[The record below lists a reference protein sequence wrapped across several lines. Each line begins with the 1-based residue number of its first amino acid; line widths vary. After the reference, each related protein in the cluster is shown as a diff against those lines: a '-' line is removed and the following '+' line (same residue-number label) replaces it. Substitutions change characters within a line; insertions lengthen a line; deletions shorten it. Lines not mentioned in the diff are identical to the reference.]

1 MIDIH
6 THILP
11 AVDDGAKDLEQSLA
25 MLRMAADAGTTDV
38 VATCHSNPRYIFDPQ
53 LMEMRIA
60 ELQTAAGIT
69 VRIHYGCEL
78 HLTLDGIEN
87 AMRSPDEYSI
97 AHKGYLLVEFS
108 DLLIPRTSSEI
119 LSRMLDRGLRPIIA
133 HPERNPLLRTRLT
146 ELEGWIELGCATQV
160 TGQSLMGRF
169 GKSAKV
175 SAHELITKGL
185 VHFLASDAHDLEHR
199 PPVLN
204 DVRQYI
210 EETFDQDTAMRLLEE
225 NPRAVLEGGPLAS
238 GVVPLRKKP
247 WFSLW

>member
-25 MLRMAADAGTTDV
+25 MLRMAAGAGTTDI
-38 VATCHSNPRYIFDPQ
+38 VATCHSNSRYTFDPR
-53 LMEMRIA
+53 LMETRIA
-60 ELQTAAGIT
+60 ELQAAADG
-69 VRIHYGCEL
+69 VRVHYGCEL

-87 AMRSPDEYSI
+87 ALRSPDEYSI
-97 AHKGYLLVEFS
+97 AHQGYLLVEFS
-108 DLLIPRTSSEI
+108 DLLIPRSTREI
-119 LSRMLDRGLRPIIA
+119 FSRMLDRGLRPIVA
-133 HPERNPLLRTRLT
+133 HPERNPLLRTRLP
-146 ELEGWIELGCATQV
+146 ELQSWIELGCSTQV
-160 TGQSLMGRF
+160 TGQSLTGRF
-169 GKSAKV
+169 GKSAKA
-175 SAHELITKGL
+175 SAHELIAKGL

-204 DVRQYI
+204 DVWQYV
-210 EETFDQDTAMRLLEE
+210 EETFDRDTATRLLEE

-238 GVVPLRKKP
+238 GVAPVRKKS